1 MTVIS
6 SDARNRESK
15 ELLLSLSLSLQ
26 LLSPLPFLCQHQKNV
41 ISTGA
46 AHSLIVGRAVEKSAV
61 AVACSFLPSTSE
73 QR

>member
-15 ELLLSLSLSLQ
+15 ELLLSLSLQ

-46 AHSLIVGRAVEKSAV
+46 AHSLIVGRAVEKCAV